1 MINAHGDLEGILAE
15 ASRPESK
22 INGSVR
28 SKLAAAIDYL
38 AVAPTVVGV
47 ARDLELGVDWDDLEL
62 PPEPAR
68 PERFAELAELLALG
82 TSADRVRAAL
92 AGDA

>member
-1 MINAHGDLEGILAE
+1 MIWR
-15 ASRPESK
+15 ASWPRQAGPQSK

-47 ARDLELGVDWDDLEL
+47 VRDLELSIDWDDLEL
-62 PPEPAR
+62 PQEPAG
-68 PERFAELAELLALG
+68 PEQFAELAELLALG
-82 TSADRVRAAL
+82 ASADRVLAAL